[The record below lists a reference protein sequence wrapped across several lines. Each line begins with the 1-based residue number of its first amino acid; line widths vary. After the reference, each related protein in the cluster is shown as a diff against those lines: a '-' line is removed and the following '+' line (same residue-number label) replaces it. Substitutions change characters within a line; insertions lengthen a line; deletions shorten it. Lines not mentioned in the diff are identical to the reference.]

1 MSDWAAIRQ
10 KKKVEKEKKECVN
23 FVYEGQEE
31 DLDDDDDEPKVVPTP
46 EKKPVVEE
54 KPVVEVTEEKMK
66 QIVDFAYLYLD
77 LGKKSCIQGS
87 TSKIN
92 YFWTWRR
99 WYAWWYVGCVRYV
112 SKA

>member
-31 DLDDDDDEPKVVPTP
+31 DLDDDDDEPKVVPIP

-54 KPVVEVTEEKMK
+54 KPVVEVTEEKMHE
-66 QIVDFAYLYLD
+66 IVDFAY
-77 LGKKSCIQGS
+77 
-87 TSKIN
+87 
-92 YFWTWRR
+92 
-99 WYAWWYVGCVRYV
+99 
-112 SKA
+112 